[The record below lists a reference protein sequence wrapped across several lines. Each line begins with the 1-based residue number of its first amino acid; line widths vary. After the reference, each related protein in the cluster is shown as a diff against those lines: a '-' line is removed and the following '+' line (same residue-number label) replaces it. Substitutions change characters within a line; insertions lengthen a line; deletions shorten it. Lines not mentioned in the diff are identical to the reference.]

1 MRTYRLLLVLTA
13 LVLLA
18 TGCQG
23 TSRTGGSGLEQ
34 TRDIPVSKRGTVLE
48 MVSPAEVL
56 VEAYGEYYGVG
67 SSTRAKRNDIDANGT
82 EQALLDARRTSIH
95 VILFEGSA
103 PLLNTPQERAAF
115 QQQSTY
121 FYHPDTLG
129 RYITYEDTRFTSRVI
144 IEDGTGIRLAK
155 RFRINKDRLIDDLT
169 ERRVM
174 VARETLL
181 STAGNPILM
190 VMPEARTG
198 ESPLAVLA
206 ADTTARQASTV
217 IQSHLTAKGFEVVVP
232 EQTAEITNLIR
243 SQQMLSGQP
252 DFAYQIAISIGSD
265 IYLTFSG
272 YAQEASF
279 GTTRYVATVNAYE
292 TTTARLLGSETGY
305 SKERKGDL
313 MVSVEEALN
322 DAVDRVLTRV
332 MNYWKED
339 MARGVQYKVIV
350 SITPGLDSYD
360 IDSIH
365 MAFMDAVSDV
375 ALSSRELVLTNET
388 IDYIIWVN
396 SATHDRALRV
406 YQALKESFER
416 YGTGAVL
423 GRSSMNRKL
432 MQLTID
438 Y

>member
-13 LVLLA
+13 LALLA
-18 TGCQG
+18 TGCQS
-23 TSRTGGSGLEQ
+23 TSKTGSFGLEQ

-56 VEAYGEYYGVG
+56 VEAFGEYYGVG
-67 SSTRAKRNDIDANGT
+67 SSTRAKRNDINANGT
-82 EQALLDARRTSIH
+82 DQALLDARRTSIH
-95 VILFEGSA
+95 VILFEGSD

-121 FYHPDTLG
+121 FYHPDTLR
-129 RYITYEDTRFTSRVI
+129 RYITYEDTLFLSRVI
-144 IEDGTGIRLAK
+144 IEDGTGIRVAK
-155 RFRINKDRLIDDLT
+155 RFRINKDRLIEDLT
-169 ERRVM
+169 ERRIM
-174 VARETLL
+174 VSRETLL

-217 IQSHLTAKGFEVVVP
+217 IQSYLTAKGFEVVVP
-232 EQTAEITNLIR
+232 EQTAEIANLIR

-252 DFAYQIAISIGSD
+252 DFAYQIALSIGSD

-305 SKERKGDL
+305 SKERRGDL

-322 DAVDRVLTRV
+322 DAVDKVLTRV

-375 ALSSRELVLTNET
+375 ALSSRELILTNET

-396 SATHDRALRV
+396 SATYDRALRV
-406 YQALKESFER
+406 YQALKEAFER